1 MDYYLVAVGGVIY
14 LVFSTLF
21 GGMIPVDYTV

>member
-1 MDYYLVAVGGVIY
+1 MDYYLVGVGGVIY

>member
-1 MDYYLVAVGGVIY
+1 MDYYLVGVGGVIY
-14 LVFSTLF
+14 LVFPTLF